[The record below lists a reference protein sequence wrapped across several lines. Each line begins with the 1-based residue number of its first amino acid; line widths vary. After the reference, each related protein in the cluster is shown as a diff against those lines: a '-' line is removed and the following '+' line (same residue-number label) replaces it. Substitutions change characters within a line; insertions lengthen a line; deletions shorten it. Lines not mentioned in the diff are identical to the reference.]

1 MFFFFDIDDET
12 TPPGTP
18 PPPYKIKSKSSEA
31 KHPMV
36 PKRNHNFQ
44 SSNSQPCSND
54 SVQNQSNA
62 HNLSEHD
69 DFMTGD
75 NVFNTS
81 TMSAASFGSSGG
93 GGGGGTG
100 SGNSNIQ
107 RQIISMEDDELGD
120 DSELISGKIALK
132 SSFFQ
137 MVL

>member
-1 MFFFFDIDDET
+1 MLPSHQNIHIDDET

-18 PPPYKIKSKSSEA
+18 PPPYKIKSKSSDA

-44 SSNSQPCSND
+44 STNNQPCSNE
-54 SVQNQSNA
+54 SVQNQPNA

-75 NVFNTS
+75 SIFNTS
-81 TMSAASFGSSGG
+81 TMSAASFGSSS
-93 GGGGGTG
+93 GGGT
-100 SGNSNIQ
+100 GNSNIQ

-120 DSELISGKIALK
+120 DAELISGKRIIYVFPRR
-132 SSFFQ
+132 FFFS
-137 MVL
+137 